1 MKILFLEWNSL
12 GNQDM
17 IDAFTACGHQ
27 VICTP
32 FSSKEVRCGETVES
46 ELKKQIKNTSPDFVF
61 SFNYY
66 PIVSIVCKDC
76 DMVYVSWTYDNPYVL
91 LYSYTVLYE
100 RNYIFVFDKELCME
114 FMKAGIK
121 TVHYLPLAA
130 NPQRLTAMN
139 EDSGFLRSSLA
150 PQKDISFVGSLYT
163 EEHNFYD
170 RLEGIKPYTRGYL
183 EGLMHS
189 QMQVFGYNFVQE
201 SLTKDIIEDM
211 MRILPMQ
218 PSADGIETVE
228 YLYAQYVINRQI
240 TKIERGKYLSGVANQ
255 YGLDLYTHNRN
266 YHTDGC
272 LNHGPVDAYKYAPYV
287 FRYSKINLNISL
299 RSIKSGIPLRCFDII
314 GANGFLLT
322 NYQADFDDCFVAGED
337 YVYYDSYK
345 DMMDKIAYLL
355 SHEEDRLAIK
365 ENGFRKISENHT
377 YQHRVNEIMSY
388 LK

>member
-1 MKILFLEWNSL
+1 
-12 GNQDM
+12 M

-27 VICTP
+27 VICKP
-32 FSSKEVRCGETVES
+32 FSDKEVRRGETVES
-46 ELKKQIKNTSPDFVF
+46 KLKKQIKNTSPDFVF

-66 PIVSIVCKDC
+66 PIVSIACKDC

-130 NPQRLTAMN
+130 NPTRLNAMN
-139 EDSGFLRSSLA
+139 EASGFLRSSLA

-163 EEHNFYD
+163 EAHNFYD

-240 TKIERGKYLSGVANQ
+240 TKIERGKYLRGVANQ

-287 FRYSKINLNISL
+287 FRHSKINLNISL

-355 SHEEDRLAIK
+355 SHEEERLAIK
-365 ENGFRKISENHT
+365 ENGFRKLSENHT
-377 YQHRVNEIMSY
+377 YQHRVNEMMSY
-388 LK
+388 LQ